1 MAVILLYLTGKRQRG
16 MIHGGNDETSAQI
29 LTDFFV
35 CKSLLTQ
42 FGVGFLSENAFHQN
56 SYTTKL
62 INDDQVVCAWKLNIL
77 NAKPY

>member
-1 MAVILLYLTGKRQRG
+1 MAVILVYLTGKGQRG

-42 FGVGFLSENAFHQN
+42 FGVGFLS
-56 SYTTKL
+56 
-62 INDDQVVCAWKLNIL
+62 D
-77 NAKPY
+77 